1 MGRCVHELNA
11 NNCKI
16 SNNLREYVGIPM
28 ASKNLKSNRTRITE
42 DRREDKTTRAAKPW
56 RRVSIEFCLGVAAMA
71 VAFVLTPLG
80 SWCVTRYEPTVI
92 SVTKCDH
99 KPQPAAMNRAS
110 QRPDP
115 EELARLAQARVAQG
129 GRSRKSQKP
138 KDPLA
143 ELRRIEAINAQNRR
157 MMTHRTAAPGHA
169 HPHPQPTVP
178 QPPGVGMVRPPST
191 PR

>member
-1 MGRCVHELNA
+1 
-11 NNCKI
+11 
-16 SNNLREYVGIPM
+16 M
-28 ASKNLKSNRTRITE
+28 ASNSLKSNKTRITE
-42 DRREDKTTRAAKPW
+42 ARREDKTTRAAKPW

-99 KPQPAAMNRAS
+99 KRPAAAMNRAS

-115 EELARLAQARVAQG
+115 EELARLAQARGAQG
-129 GRSRKSQKP
+129 GVSRKSEKP

-157 MMTHRTAAPGHA
+157 MMIHRTAAPGHA
-169 HPHPQPTVP
+169 HSHPQLIAP
-178 QPPGVGMVRPPST
+178 QPPGVVMSRTASV